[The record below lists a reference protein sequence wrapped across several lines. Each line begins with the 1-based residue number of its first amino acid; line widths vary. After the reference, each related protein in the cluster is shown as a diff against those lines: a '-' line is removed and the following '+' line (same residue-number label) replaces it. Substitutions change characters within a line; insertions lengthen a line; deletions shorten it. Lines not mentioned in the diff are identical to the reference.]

1 MWRANDVLVG
11 VITGAIVAVV
21 AAGMEAFLVTV
32 RFMSL
37 GAHGGG
43 LGSGVGVIGIVGAVV
58 GGLIGLVLGAF
69 IRPRTTPH

>member
-1 MWRANDVLVG
+1 MLRANDVLVG

-43 LGSGVGVIGIVGAVV
+43 FGSGIGLITIMGAVV
-58 GGLIGLVLGAF
+58 GGIIGFLLGAL
-69 IRPRTTPH
+69 IKPRPSPH